1 VSEAI
6 WIAVLSGSGVALLA
20 MATVIVNS
28 VTGDI
33 GKLSERTDRLER
45 QHKRIVTAL
54 MELNDA
60 THPDAQNVTRI
71 LKPLIENGD
80 DR

>member
-20 MATVIVNS
+20 MATFIVNS

-33 GKLSERTDRLER
+33 GKLSERTYRIER
-45 QHKRIVTAL
+45 QHKRILTAL

-60 THPDAQNVTRI
+60 THPDTQNVTRI

>member
-1 VSEAI
+1 
-6 WIAVLSGSGVALLA
+6 
-20 MATVIVNS
+20 
-28 VTGDI
+28 
-33 GKLSERTDRLER
+33 
-45 QHKRIVTAL
+45 L

-60 THPDAQNVTRI
+60 THPDTQNVTRI